1 MKVLFVG
8 NSHTYV
14 NDMPQIFKM
23 NADIDVEVFMLARG
37 GITFETHLNDPSLYF
52 TLKQDY
58 DIVIF
63 QQAAHVPCPSKEE
76 TLRDGKKL
84 IELARKH
91 GKQVYIL
98 KPWPV
103 KGDIDGFKVIRDI
116 YATLKVENDVEIIEA
131 GEAVT
136 KVNETCNCYLKDNEH
151 MNPLGSYVEACSI
164 LHTLFNQSSFK
175 GVTLDMYNEIPFEA
189 IELESSQKELVEKVI
204 YEL

>member
-1 MKVLFVG
+1 MKILFVG

-23 NADIDVEVFMLARG
+23 NANIDVEVFMLARG

-52 TLKQDY
+52 ALKQDY
-58 DIVIF
+58 DVVIF

-76 TLRDGKKL
+76 TLRDGKEL

-91 GKQVYIL
+91 GKKVYVL

-103 KGDIDGFKVIRDI
+103 ENDEAGFNVIRDI
-116 YATLKVENDVEIIEA
+116 YATLKTQNNVEIIEA

-136 KVNETCNCYLKDNEH
+136 KVNQAYNCYLKDHEH
-151 MNPLGSYVEACSI
+151 MNYLGSYVEACSI
-164 LHTLFNQSSFK
+164 LHTIFKQSSFK
-175 GVTLDMYNEIPFEA
+175 GVTLDMYNPKPFDSVEIPTV
-189 IELESSQKELVEKVI
+189 QKEFVEKVI
-204 YEL
+204 NEL

>member
-23 NADIDVEVFMLARG
+23 NANVDVDVFMLARP
-37 GITFETHLNDPSLYF
+37 GITFETHLNDPSLHF
-52 TLKQDY
+52 ALKQDY
-58 DIVIF
+58 DIVIY

-91 GKQVYIL
+91 GKKVYVL

-103 KGDIDGFKVIRDI
+103 ENDGTGFEVICDI
-116 YATLKVENDVEIIEA
+116 YKSLAIENDVPIIEA
-131 GEAVT
+131 GEAVV
-136 KVNETCNCYLKDNEH
+136 KVNEFYHCYLKDHEH
-151 MNPLGSYVEACSI
+151 MNYLGSYVEACSI
-164 LHTLFNQSSFK
+164 LKTLFNQTSFK
-175 GVTLDMYNEIPFEA
+175 GVTLDMYNEVPFEKVEVPF
-189 IELESSQKELVEKVI
+189 IQNELVEKVVK
-204 YEL
+204 EL